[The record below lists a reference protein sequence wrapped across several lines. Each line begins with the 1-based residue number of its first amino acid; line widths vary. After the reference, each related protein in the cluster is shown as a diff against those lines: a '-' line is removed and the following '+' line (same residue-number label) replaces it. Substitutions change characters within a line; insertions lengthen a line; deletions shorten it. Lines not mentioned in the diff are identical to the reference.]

1 MYAYA
6 CVFSSRLSF
15 ILKHQDN
22 LCSETYQGISDAVG
36 QGSSSG
42 RSVGVRVLLPSGFV
56 GYAMAICRLICYGP
70 PDLFVTFTCNPKWDE
85 IADALRFESGQVAAG
100 RPDIVSRVFKMKLDA
115 LYGEVRKGTAFGP
128 TPGAL
133 YTVEFQKRGL
143 PHAHMLIW
151 LDRQRG

>member
-1 MYAYA
+1 M
-6 CVFSSRLSF
+6 
-15 ILKHQDN
+15 
-22 LCSETYQGISDAVG
+22 
-36 QGSSSG
+36 
-42 RSVGVRVLLPSGFV
+42 LLPSGFV
-56 GYAMAICRLICYGP
+56 GSHRYLAQNYQDAMAICRCYGP

-85 IADALRFESGQVAAG
+85 IADALRFETGQTAAD

-128 TPGAL
+128 TRGAL

-151 LDRQRG
+151 LDRHRGRMEQRSDELPRDASAEFIDNIVSAELPDVARG